1 MSVTQL
7 PERTTYEPPRVD
19 HSAFTPAL
27 PEPSPKIDAPRPA
40 EWSAAKRIGFRFVF
54 AYFVLYLFPFP
65 ISAIP
70 GSWNPSRFW
79 GQFDQWLSFWTE
91 THLFGLAKPV
101 PVLPTGSGDTMAQWA
116 SQVNWILLALGVTV
130 VWSLLDRKRRE
141 YARFQQWLHVYVRF
155 GLASIM

>member
-1 MSVTQL
+1 
-7 PERTTYEPPRVD
+7 
-19 HSAFTPAL
+19 
-27 PEPSPKIDAPRPA
+27 SPQIDAPRSA
-40 EWSAAKRIGFRFVF
+40 EWSAPKRIGFRFAF

-101 PVLPTGSGDTMAQWA
+101 PVLPTGRGDTMAQWA
-116 SQVNWILLALGVTV
+116 SQVNWILLALGV
-130 VWSLLDRKRRE
+130 
-141 YARFQQWLHVYVRF
+141 
-155 GLASIM
+155 